1 MNSAIALVVAG
12 YVETSQLAALQDMRA
27 HRETL
32 ASSIRDRSDFNF
44 GLLLG
49 QLDDDI
55 REIDAGI
62 RRLRAIAGAQQ
73 AAEG

>member
-12 YVETSQLAALQDMRA
+12 YVETSQLTALQDMRA